1 MKVRQKAICNAKIY
15 TGGGTFCQALLIEG
29 GRIVMAGA
37 SREILDAAGTGAEK
51 IDAAGSLVLPA
62 FNDSHLHLLWYGRR
76 QSHFDGS
83 GASSVEDVITLGRE
97 LIRRNNIKSG
107 TWVQGAAV
115 NPDLFTGEKRDPT
128 RDDLDKIS
136 REHPVIVS
144 RHCGHTV
151 YCNSLALKMAGL
163 TDSSPDVEGGTIERD
178 PSGRLS
184 GVLRESAHTIA
195 RKAVPPLSR
204 AEKKDFIKTAFTHAL
219 SLGISAAGSHDSD
232 GPDFDEIL
240 GIYRELYQEGGERL
254 RVTMQCGISGSEEIL
269 KSYAKRGLKSGD
281 ILYNDAAR
289 GPLLKMGPVKLF
301 IDGTL
306 GGHTARM
313 RHPYRDKTGAR
324 GIKMMESEAFE
335 RLVLQAQAF
344 NLQTITHAIGDAAIG
359 TVISALEKAA
369 LRENKNHPQTANR
382 LRHGIVHCQIT
393 TPQDLE
399 RIAKGHILLFV
410 QPVFLADDL
419 HILESRVGPKLA
431 ASSYAWGSMETLG
444 IPASYS
450 TDAPV
455 CPLNPLLNIAWA
467 VLRRQS
473 GGGAEAGEKSFNPAE
488 RVTVQTAV
496 DASTAAAAYSA
507 FSEQYAGRITPGFFA
522 DLAFIDRDIFTIPPD
537 GICNA
542 KVIRTMLAGE
552 TVWENAP
559 A

>member
-1 MKVRQKAICNAKIY
+1 MKVRQKVIRNAKIY

-29 GRIVMAGA
+29 GRIAAAGA
-37 SREILDAAGTGAEK
+37 DREILDAAGRGAEK
-51 IDAAGSLVLPA
+51 IDAQGSLVIPA
-62 FNDSHLHLLWYGRR
+62 FNDSHLHLLWCGRR

-97 LIRRNNIKSG
+97 LIKRNKIKSG
-107 TWVQGAAV
+107 NWVQGAAV
-115 NPDLFTGEKRDPT
+115 NPDIFTGEKRDPT

-163 TDSSPDVEGGTIERD
+163 NDSSPDVEGGTIEKD
-178 PSGRLS
+178 ASGRIS

-204 AEKKDFIKTAFTHAL
+204 AEKKEFIRRAFNHAL
-219 SLGISAAGSHDSD
+219 SLGISAVGSHDSD

-240 GIYRELYQEGGERL
+240 GIYRELYRDDGKRL

-269 KSYAKRGLKSGD
+269 EGYSRQGLKTGD
-281 ILYNDAAR
+281 ILYDDPAS

-306 GGHTARM
+306 GGHTAWM
-313 RHPYRDKTGAR
+313 RRPYRDKRGTR
-324 GIKMMESEAFE
+324 GIKMMESETLE
-335 RLVLQAQAF
+335 RLVLQAQALDF
-344 NLQTITHAIGDAAIG
+344 QTITHAIGDAGIG
-359 TVISALEKAA
+359 AVISAIEKAA
-369 LRENKNHPQTANR
+369 LREHNYTNFNYKTANR

-393 TPQDLE
+393 GPEDLA
-399 RIAKGHILLFV
+399 RIAKGRMLLFV
-410 QPVFLADDL
+410 QPVFLADDI
-419 HILESRVGPKLA
+419 HILESRVGPALA
-431 ASSYAWGSMETLG
+431 ASSYAWGSMEKLG

-455 CPLNPLLNIAWA
+455 CPLDPLLNIAWA
-467 VLRRQS
+467 VLRRKS
-473 GGGAEAGEKSFNPAE
+473 GAVPGEKAFNPGE

-496 DASTAAAAYSA
+496 DAATAEAAYSA
-507 FSEQYAGRITPGFFA
+507 FSENYAGRVKPGFFA
-522 DLAFIDRDIFTIPPD
+522 DLTFIDRDIFTIPPD
-537 GICNA
+537 GICTA

-552 TVWENAP
+552 TVWEK
-559 A
+559 